1 MQLFE
6 TVVHNDKANILNT
19 ISTNKCNPPQ
29 EFDAKGESTLTTRLA
44 CRRSRICANLIE
56 KTKTDTLAYVLVN
69 LTR

>member
-29 EFDAKGESTLTTRLA
+29 EFDAKGESTLTTRLHDT
-44 CRRSRICANLIE
+44 RRSRICA
-56 KTKTDTLAYVLVN
+56 Y
-69 LTR
+69 